1 MCLKRPERVSFV
13 AILWRGVDVFCWVK
27 PPIVG
32 CIPKSFSMVFH
43 VGHCLE
49 ALGISFAV
57 MPITCACEGV
67 LPKDKTFSIKDLKKS
82 HIRRT

>member
-1 MCLKRPERVSFV
+1 METLSFV
-13 AILWRGVDVFCWVK
+13 AILWRGVDVFCWVQ

-57 MPITCACEGV
+57 MSITCVHVKVCCSKTKHFQKKKLRVLSEVDCEV
-67 LPKDKTFSIKDLKKS
+67 
-82 HIRRT
+82 